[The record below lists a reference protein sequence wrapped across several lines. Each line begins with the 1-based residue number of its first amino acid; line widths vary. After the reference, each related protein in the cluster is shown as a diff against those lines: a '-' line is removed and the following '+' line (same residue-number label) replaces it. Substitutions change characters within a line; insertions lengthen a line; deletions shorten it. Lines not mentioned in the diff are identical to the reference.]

1 MIDKK
6 ISVLMSVY
14 NNQDSLER
22 AVSGILNQ
30 THNNIELLI
39 MDDCSTD
46 NSRNILDSFSEEK
59 NVKIF
64 KNTSNLGLTKSL
76 NLLLKEAT
84 GTYIARQ
91 DADDFSLSK
100 RFEIQLKL
108 MAKKNY
114 SISTTMAYKNEKRVI
129 NLIPKF
135 RHFVPS
141 SMYININNP
150 FIHGTLMIEKYI
162 IDQIGGYD
170 ERFIYSQDYKLFY
183 DLIKNNQKILKVTRP
198 LYVLNTK
205 NNISS
210 LKSKEQSYFADCVK
224 NGKNP

>member
-1 MIDKK
+1 MNDKK

-22 AVSGILNQ
+22 AINGILNQ
-30 THNNIELLI
+30 TYDNIELLI

-46 NSRNILDSFSEEK
+46 NSAYILDSFSEQK

-64 KNTSNLGLTKSL
+64 KNISNLGLTKSL
-76 NLLLKEAT
+76 NLLLEQAT

-100 RFEIQLKL
+100 RFEIQLDL
-108 MAKKNY
+108 MVKKKY
-114 SISTTMAYKNEKRVI
+114 SISTTMAYKNEQSVI
-129 NLIPKF
+129 NLTPKF
-135 RHFVPS
+135 RHLVPS
-141 SMYININNP
+141 RIYININNP
-150 FIHGTLMIEKYI
+150 FIHGTLMMEKYI

-183 DLIKNNQKILKVTRP
+183 DLIKNNQKILKISRP

-210 LKSKEQSYFADCVK
+210 LKSKEQGYFADCVK
-224 NGKNP
+224 NGRNP

>member
-14 NNQDSLER
+14 NNQDSLKR
-22 AVSGILNQ
+22 AINGILNQ

-46 NSRNILDSFSEEK
+46 NSGNILDSFSEQK
-59 NVKIF
+59 NIKIF

-76 NLLLKEAT
+76 NLLLEQAT

-91 DADDFSLSK
+91 DADDFSLSN
-100 RFEIQLKL
+100 RFEIQLDL
-108 MAKKNY
+108 MVKKKY
-114 SISTTMAYKNEKRVI
+114 SISTTMAYKNEQSVI
-129 NLIPKF
+129 NLTPKF

-141 SMYININNP
+141 SIYININNP
-150 FIHGTLMIEKYI
+150 FIHGTLMMEKYI
-162 IDQIGGYD
+162 FDQIGGYD

-183 DLIKNNQKILKVTRP
+183 DLIKKNQKILKISRP

-210 LKSKEQSYFADCVK
+210 LKSKEQGYFAYCVK
-224 NGKNP
+224 NGMNP

>member
-1 MIDKK
+1 MNDKK

-22 AVSGILNQ
+22 AINGILNQ
-30 THNNIELLI
+30 THDNIELLI

-46 NSRNILDSFSEEK
+46 NSAYILDSFSEQK

-64 KNTSNLGLTKSL
+64 KNISNLGLTKSL
-76 NLLLKEAT
+76 NLLLEQAT

-100 RFEIQLKL
+100 RFEIQLDL
-108 MAKKNY
+108 MVKKKY
-114 SISTTMAYKNEKRVI
+114 SISTTMAYKNEQSVI
-129 NLIPKF
+129 NLTPKF
-135 RHFVPS
+135 RHLVPS
-141 SMYININNP
+141 SIYININNP
-150 FIHGTLMIEKYI
+150 FIHGTLMMKKYI

-183 DLIKNNQKILKVTRP
+183 DLIKNNQKILKISRP

-210 LKSKEQSYFADCVK
+210 LKSKEQGYFADCVK
-224 NGKNP
+224 NGRNP

>member
-1 MIDKK
+1 MNDTK

-22 AVSGILNQ
+22 AINGILNQ
-30 THNNIELLI
+30 THDNIELLI

-46 NSRNILDSFSEEK
+46 NSGYILDSFSEQK

-64 KNTSNLGLTKSL
+64 KNISNLGLTKSL
-76 NLLLKEAT
+76 NLLLEQAT

-100 RFEIQLKL
+100 RFEIQLDL
-108 MAKKNY
+108 MVKKKY
-114 SISTTMAYKNEKRVI
+114 SISTTMAYKNEQSVI
-129 NLIPKF
+129 NLTPKF

-141 SMYININNP
+141 SIYININNP
-150 FIHGTLMIEKYI
+150 FIHGTLMMKKYI

-183 DLIKNNQKILKVTRP
+183 DLIKKNQKILKISRP
-198 LYVLNTK
+198 LYVLNTT

-210 LKSKEQSYFADCVK
+210 LKSKEQGYFADCVK
-224 NGKNP
+224 NGRNP